1 MSDEV
6 SAQDDEQAE
15 EDEDDDGHHPSDHG
29 VVHTRGGR
37 HGGGVLGKD
46 GRGWVKMERGFS
58 TMNKWK
64 GKAEKEERKGE
75 RDKD

>member
-15 EDEDDDGHHPSDHG
+15 EDEDDNGHHPSDHG

-37 HGGGVLGKD
+37 HGCGVLGKTAR
-46 GRGWVKMERGFS
+46 GRVR
-58 TMNKWK
+58 K
-64 GKAEKEERKGE
+64 GKNGKREKVTKVHSHE
-75 RDKD
+75 